1 MAKRER
7 VARAEDKNWVRPA
20 HSGFEAP
27 AYGVAVKEPVGQ
39 VFKDAYGNTRV
50 TVQGGGSRIIKEA

>member
-1 MAKRER
+1 MARRAK
-7 VARAEDKNWVRPA
+7 VADDDNWERPA

-27 AYGVAVKEPVGQ
+27 AYGIAVEEPVGQ

-50 TVQGGGSRIIKEA
+50 TVEGGGSKIIKKA

>member
-1 MAKRER
+1 MAR
-7 VARAEDKNWVRPA
+7 RAKTDDENWVRPA

-27 AYGVAVKEPVGQ
+27 AYGIAVEEPVGQ

-50 TVQGGGSRIIKEA
+50 TVKGGGSRIIKEA